1 VYSIAHKAT
10 KNVPRLMAAVA
21 ASLLTI
27 YIVEAIASSSTSKAS
42 SLEGEIPG
50 MVFGVL
56 STVLFVAAF
65 ALEFRK
71 RSIVTSGLLISGGAA
86 MGTLSIARDVL
97 AESGMANIATSFANT
112 ASIGYI
118 IMGLGLLHLVKLR
131 ESRD

>member
-21 ASLLTI
+21 ASLLMI
-27 YIVEAIASSSTSKAS
+27 YMVEAVESRSTSREP

-50 MVFGVL
+50 MVFGVS

-65 ALEFRK
+65 ALELRR
-71 RSIVTSGLLISGGAA
+71 RSIITSGLLISGGAA
-86 MGTLSIARDVL
+86 MGTLSMARDVL
-97 AESGMANIATSFANT
+97 AESGMANIATSFANA

-131 ESRD
+131 ENRD